1 MDSLIVIPARGGS
14 KRIPRKN
21 VKDFNGAPIIQWT
34 ISAAIEAVQAPNVI
48 VSTEDTEVAAV
59 TEAAGATAPFIRPT
73 ELADDHV
80 GTAPVIVHA
89 LDTLAVSD
97 DTAVMCLYPTAVL
110 SAALVTEALAVGLDH
125 ADDFVVSLGRHR
137 SPLERAVGRTPD
149 GKMGLL
155 DQRAL
160 LSRTQDLPQRFFDA
174 GKLYM
179 ARAAVW
185 RSRTTMMSEP
195 FVPFF
200 LPDWASVDI
209 DEPSDWLV
217 AEAMHRAFVLEDE

>member
-1 MDSLIVIPARGGS
+1 MDSLIIIPARGGS

-21 VKDFNGAPIIQWT
+21 VKIFNGAPIIHWA
-34 ISAAIEAVQAPNVI
+34 ISAAIEVVQAPNVI

-59 TEAAGATAPFIRPT
+59 ATAAGAHAPFIRPLD
-73 ELADDHV
+73 LADDHV

-89 LDTLAVSD
+89 LDTMAVAD
-97 DTAVMCLYPTAVL
+97 DTLVMCLYPTAVL
-110 SAALVTEALAVGLDH
+110 SPALVTQALLAGRDH

-137 SPLERAVGRTPD
+137 SPLERAVGRIPD

-174 GKLYM
+174 GKLYV

-185 RSRTTMMSEP
+185 RSRSTMMSKP

-200 LPDWASVDI
+200 LPDWASIDI

-217 AEAMHRAFVLEDE
+217 AEAMHRVFVLEDE

>member
-1 MDSLIVIPARGGS
+1 MDSLIIIPARGGS

-21 VKDFNGAPIIQWT
+21 VKIFNGAPIIHWT
-34 ISAAIEAVQAPNVI
+34 ISAAMEVVQAPNVI

-59 TEAAGATAPFIRPT
+59 ATAAGANAPFIRPLD
-73 ELADDHV
+73 LADDHV

-89 LDTLAVSD
+89 LDTMAVAD
-97 DTAVMCLYPTAVL
+97 DTLVMCLYPTAVL
-110 SAALVTEALAVGLDH
+110 SPALVTQALMAGRDH
-125 ADDFVVSLGRHR
+125 VDDFVVSLGRHR
-137 SPLERAVGRTPD
+137 SPLERAVGRIPD

-174 GKLYM
+174 GKLYV

-185 RSRTTMMSEP
+185 RSRSTMMSKP

-217 AEAMHRAFVLEDE
+217 AEAMHRVFVLEDE